1 MLNGTKRT
9 EDYRKEGLTL
19 STDGRWGGKETKL
32 PEIQI
37 SSQLPLPTQ
46 LVKVALCF
54 DQERPG
60 WKVTLLCLNTETPYY
75 APVQRRTA
83 RCYFWNPQ
91 GQAARHTSVYVPV
104 GWGGA
109 GHTEIPTDKMPSV

>member
-9 EDYRKEGLTL
+9 EDYRKE
-19 STDGRWGGKETKL
+19 
-32 PEIQI
+32 
-37 SSQLPLPTQ
+37 
-46 LVKVALCF
+46 
-54 DQERPG
+54 
-60 WKVTLLCLNTETPYY
+60 ETPYY
-75 APVQRRTA
+75 APVQQRTA